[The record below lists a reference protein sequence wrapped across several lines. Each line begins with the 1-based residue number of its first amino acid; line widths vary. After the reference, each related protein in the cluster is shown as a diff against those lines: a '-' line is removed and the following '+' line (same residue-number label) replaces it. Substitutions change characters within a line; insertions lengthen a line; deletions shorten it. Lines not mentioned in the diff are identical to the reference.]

1 MKAIDDI
8 LRKYVAKTQ
17 GLNSFGSGTRSYSNL
32 DDGAL
37 PRVWRH
43 KVGIVDVPNATLKIH
58 STYNVVFDL
67 CDQLDYDATPDQ
79 INEAFD
85 KLEPIYVN
93 YINAVIKDADVDH
106 DVNIE
111 IAREPLIHDLDQ
123 NLVGWMV
130 FMKIRVKQ
138 KTVLQCPSS

>member
-8 LRKYVAKTQ
+8 LRKYVGKTQ

-32 DDGAL
+32 DDGKL

-67 CDQLDYDATPDQ
+67 CDQLDHDATPDQ

-138 KTVLQCPSS
+138 KTVLQCPSN